1 MKLED
6 FVPFFG
12 VEVLLQL
19 KEPIALAVVTGTGRK
34 VPRFTS
40 DGKPAGVSGEE
51 AKEGEPMAAQPTWP
65 IGAQRDPEGKTM
77 FSYLIEGAVLL
88 TQKGRLVVTY
98 RRDGALVEILIDP
111 ESVVACST
119 IRDQQQKEER
129 LIAQA

>member
-34 VPRFTS
+34 VPRFTK
-40 DGKPAGVSGEE
+40 DGKPATVSGEE

-65 IGAQRDPEGKTM
+65 VGAQKDAEGKTL
-77 FSYLIEGAVLL
+77 FTYLVEGAVVL
-88 TQKGRLVVTY
+88 TAKGRLVVTY
-98 RRDGALVEILIDP
+98 RQAGALVELLIDP
-111 ESVVACST
+111 EFVVACST
-119 IRDQQQKEER
+119 IRDHQKEER